1 MSLNVSRRDIPIG
14 PRPRRARAVVRALVI
29 GAAALVVGAL
39 TIAVVVV
46 ATA

>member
-14 PRPRRARAVVRALVI
+14 PRPRRARAVVRAVLLA
-29 GAAALVVGAL
+29 AAALVVGAV

>member
-1 MSLNVSRRDIPIG
+1 MSLHLSRRDIPIG
-14 PRPRRARAVVRALVI
+14 PRPRRARAVVRAILI
-29 GAAALVVGAL
+29 AATALVVGAL

>member
-14 PRPRRARAVVRALVI
+14 PRPRRARAVVRAILI
-29 GAAALVVGAL
+29 AATALLVGAL
-39 TIAVVVV
+39 TIAVAAV